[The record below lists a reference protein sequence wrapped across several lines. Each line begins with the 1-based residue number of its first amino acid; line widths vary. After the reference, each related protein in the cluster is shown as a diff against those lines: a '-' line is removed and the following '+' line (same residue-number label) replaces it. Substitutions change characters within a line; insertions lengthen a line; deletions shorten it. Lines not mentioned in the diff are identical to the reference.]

1 METADKPQISILMA
15 TYEPRLDW
23 LKEQLVS
30 LNAQTYP
37 NLKLYVRDDASE
49 VEAFDRI
56 RELVEE
62 CITAFP
68 FEISRNPSN
77 VGSNATFEQLT
88 KDSDGVYF
96 AYCDQ
101 DDVWLQ
107 EKLSVLQDEIESKD
121 ARLACSDMYVIDADG
136 NTVSDSITKVHRT
149 IRFASGPD
157 LAKGLLFHNFVS
169 GCAMLV
175 RAEDA
180 KAAVPFC
187 PYYVHDQYLA
197 ICCADKGSIVSVPR
211 PLIRYRIHQSNQTA
225 PLTGVSDKQSYQ
237 TMRIELPLK
246 RLEWLDLHL
255 PMSAQLQETVS
266 AGIEW
271 AEARLKNWKH
281 QGGAKTVWKYR
292 AFSPVPSLFELSLR
306 WLPDS
311 AFKRVIAIARKI

>member
-1 METADKPQISILMA
+1 MGTADKPQISILMA
-15 TYEPRLDW
+15 TYQPRMDW
-23 LKEQLVS
+23 LKEQLLS

-37 NLKLYVRDDASE
+37 NLKLFIRDDASDAE
-49 VEAFDRI
+49 TFDRI
-56 RELVEE
+56 RELAKE

-68 FEISRNPSN
+68 FTIAQNAENL
-77 VGSNATFEQLT
+77 GSNRTFELLT
-88 KDSDGVYF
+88 EEADGDYF

-101 DDVWLQ
+101 DDIWLP
-107 EKLSVLQDEIESKD
+107 EKLSVLQDALDDKD
-121 ARLACSDMYVIDADG
+121 VRLACSDMYVIDADSK
-136 NTVSDSITKVHRT
+136 TVADSITKVHRT

-169 GCAMLV
+169 GCTMLV
-175 RAEDA
+175 RSEDA

-197 ICCADKGSIVSVPR
+197 ICCADKGSIVSIPR
-211 PLIRYRIHQSNQTA
+211 TLIRYRIHQSNQTA

-255 PMSAQLQETVS
+255 PMSPQLQQTVS

-292 AFSPVPSLFELSLR
+292 AFSPIPSLFELSLK

-311 AFKRVIAIARKI
+311 AFKRVIALARKI